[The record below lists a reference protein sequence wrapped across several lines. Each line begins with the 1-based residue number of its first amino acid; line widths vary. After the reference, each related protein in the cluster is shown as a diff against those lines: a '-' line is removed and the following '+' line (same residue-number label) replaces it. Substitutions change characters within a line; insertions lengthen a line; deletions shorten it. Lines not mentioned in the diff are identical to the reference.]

1 MSTISLPIV
10 KRVPITSRLLLSE
23 RDTAKAREGEKRKR
37 SNISADN
44 NRPTYLEEDEAEAE
58 VRDKKS
64 VALIIIKKGNII

>member
-1 MSTISLPIV
+1 MLAFL
-10 KRVPITSRLLLSE
+10 KRA
-23 RDTAKAREGEKRKR
+23 TAKTRREEKRKR

-64 VALIIIKKGNII
+64 VALIIIKKGKKVKVAP